1 MAAMGISE
9 DIMEDILEDVLEEIT
24 IIIMDFTVL
33 ASEADPH
40 MPHSNPLW
48 IRCPQASFPQQS
60 SQEYTPSQATKCP

>member
-1 MAAMGISE
+1 MGVIMAAMGISE
-9 DIMEDILEDVLEEIT
+9 DIMEDILEEF
-24 IIIMDFTVL
+24 IIIIDFTVL